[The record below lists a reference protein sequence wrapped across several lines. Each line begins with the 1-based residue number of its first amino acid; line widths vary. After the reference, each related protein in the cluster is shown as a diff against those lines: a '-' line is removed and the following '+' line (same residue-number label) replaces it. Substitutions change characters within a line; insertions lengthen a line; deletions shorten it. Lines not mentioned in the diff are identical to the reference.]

1 MSNKK
6 ENPLIVEMNRRNR
19 EFWDDITKT
28 FESRI
33 EQRPADLKLAVKR
46 FQNELDR
53 GVPLKMMRSL
63 EAEVLELKALEQ
75 ENLPAI
81 KEELAPTIVSELQ
94 AARASKPRKP
104 HVNPI
109 RDFIIK
115 KLRRNRQ
122 ATAKEILSALEVEA
136 ENGNDSGAIQIS
148 NDGLSFVVKNDDGSV
163 KNRLSK
169 TSIDATVARLRKT
182 I

>member
-6 ENPLIVEMNRRNR
+6 REPTHCGNEPADR

-53 GVPLKMMRSL
+53 GVPLKLMRSL
-63 EAEVLELKALEQ
+63 EADVLALKALEQ
-75 ENLPAI
+75 ENL
-81 KEELAPTIVSELQ
+81 PTIVSELQ

-104 HVNPI
+104 RANPI
-109 RDFIIK
+109 NDFIIR
-115 KLRRNRQ
+115 KLRRNPQ
-122 ATAKEILSALEVEA
+122 ATAKEILSALEDEA
-136 ENGNDSGAIQIS
+136 ENETIAAISKCPQT
-148 NDGLSFVVKNDDGSV
+148 GW
-163 KNRLSK
+163 RLSPR
-169 TSIDATVARLRKT
+169 TMMDL
-182 I
+182 